1 MRYVIPALVGAMYAG
16 QGLYHLYKGE
26 TGFTVMWMAYAL
38 ANVGICMAMAEGTD
52 NG

>member
-26 TGFTVMWMAYAL
+26 VGFTVMWLAYSI
-38 ANVGICMAMAEGTD
+38 ANVGIILAMSEGKE
-52 NG
+52 